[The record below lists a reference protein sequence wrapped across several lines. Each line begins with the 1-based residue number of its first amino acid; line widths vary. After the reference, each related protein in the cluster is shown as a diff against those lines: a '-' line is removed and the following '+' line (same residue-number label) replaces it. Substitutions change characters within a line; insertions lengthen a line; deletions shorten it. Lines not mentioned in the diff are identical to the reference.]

1 MSVRVKIF
9 HTELQRIVGGPGVV
23 GSPGEVRVEGTTV
36 GECIGDFVRR
46 YPEAERLMFDANGEL
61 LKRFYVF
68 VNQEGLFKAEFDRP
82 VTDKDE
88 LLLVVLATAG

>member
-9 HTELQRIVGGPGVV
+9 HTELQRAIGD
-23 GSPGEVRVEGTTV
+23 PGEVRVEGTTV
-36 GECIGDFVRR
+36 GECLHDLVRR
-46 YPEAERLMFDANGEL
+46 YPQAEPLMFDGNGRL

-68 VNQEGLFKAEFDRP
+68 VNRESLFKAAFDQP

-88 LLLVVLATAG
+88 LLLVVLAVAG

>member
-9 HTELQRIVGGPGVV
+9 HAELQRIVNG
-23 GSPGEVRVEGTTV
+23 PGEVRVEGTTV
-36 GECIGDFVRR
+36 GECLRDFVRR

-68 VNQEGLFKAEFDRP
+68 VNREGMFKASFDRP

>member
-9 HTELQRIVGGPGVV
+9 HTELQRRAIER
-23 GSPGEVRVEGTTV
+23 SPGEVRVEGTTV
-36 GECIGDFVRR
+36 GECMRDFVRR
-46 YPEAERLMFDANGEL
+46 YPEAEPLMFDTNGEL

-68 VNQEGLFKAEFDRP
+68 VNQEGLFKADFDRP